1 MPAQAPTH
9 AFRLKVSAS
18 ATSTAGMI
26 RAAQS
31 RSCSRMNM
39 TRAAATHATSMMSPE
54 YVM

>member
-18 ATSTAGMI
+18 ATSTAGMM

-31 RSCSRMNM
+31 RSCSRNM
-39 TRAAATHATSMMSPE
+39 TRAVATHATSMMSPE